1 MFIKSKVKTMIRRLM
16 DKIMSIKIILKELII
31 NKDFSNPNTESRV
44 NNKIIKVKKSF
55 KLVQERNKTI
65 KAIKVK

>member
-1 MFIKSKVKTMIRRLM
+1 M

>member
-1 MFIKSKVKTMIRRLM
+1 MIRRLM

-65 KAIKVK
+65 KVIKVK

>member
-1 MFIKSKVKTMIRRLM
+1 MIRRLM